1 MQPRAVAAGRNDRYY
16 VACVKRLGE
25 WGWPSGAGE
34 ENEAMTAS
42 GASGNAQ
49 GQTPAPTRRKP
60 LYKQIYFWVLV
71 GITLGILVG
80 YFFPAIGRALEPVGE
95 SFVNLIKMV
104 IAPVIFCTVVAGIAG
119 MSDLRSVGRIGVK
132 ALVYFEVL
140 TTIALV
146 LGLVVINVFRP
157 GVGVNATPP
166 ELTGDAAEYAAQG
179 EASHWYDFV
188 FHIFPDSV
196 VGAFAEGDVLQVLFF
211 SIVFAIALQ
220 LMGEPGRRITRGV
233 ELLGKAFFQV
243 VRIIMYA
250 APIGAFGAMAFVIG
264 EYGIDTLTSLFSLV
278 MLFYAT
284 ALFFI
289 LVVLGAVA
297 AYCGINILKLLRYLK
312 EEILIVIGTS
322 SSESV
327 LPQLMKKLEHLGCP
341 KPVVGLTVPS
351 GYSFNLDGTSLYLT
365 LAAVFIAQAQNVDL
379 SLGEQLGILGVLLLT
394 SKGAAGVTG
403 SGFIVLAAT
412 LSSVGTI
419 PVAGVMLIF
428 GIDKFMSDCRALT
441 NVCGNSVASI
451 FVSKW
456 EGLWDA
462 ERARKVL
469 DSPEDEL
476 EILIEDEAPAGPAP
490 GTTPAR
496 A

>member
-1 MQPRAVAAGRNDRYY
+1 
-16 VACVKRLGE
+16 
-25 WGWPSGAGE
+25 
-34 ENEAMTAS
+34 
-42 GASGNAQ
+42 
-49 GQTPAPTRRKP
+49 
-60 LYKQIYFWVLV
+60 
-71 GITLGILVG
+71 
-80 YFFPAIGRALEPVGE
+80 
-95 SFVNLIKMV
+95 
-104 IAPVIFCTVVAGIAG
+104 
-119 MSDLRSVGRIGVK
+119 
-132 ALVYFEVL
+132 
-140 TTIALV
+140 
-146 LGLVVINVFRP
+146 
-157 GVGVNATPP
+157 
-166 ELTGDAAEYAAQG
+166 
-179 EASHWYDFV
+179 
-188 FHIFPDSV
+188 V

-278 MLFYAT
+278 GLFYAT

-297 AYCGINILKLLRYLK
+297 AFCGINILKLLRYLK

-341 KPVVGLTVPS
+341 RPVVGLTVPA

-365 LAAVFIAQAQNVDL
+365 LAAVFIAQAQNVSL

-403 SGFIVLAAT
+403 SGFIVLAAK

-428 GIDKFMSDCRALT
+428 GIDKFMSECRALT

-456 EGLWDA
+456 EGLWDVQ
-462 ERARKVL
+462 RARKIL

>member
-80 YFFPAIGRALEPVGE
+80 YFFPAVGRALEPVGE

-132 ALVYFEVL
+132 ALVYFEEL

-146 LGLVVINVFRP
+146 LGLVVIN
-157 GVGVNATPP
+157 
-166 ELTGDAAEYAAQG
+166 
-179 EASHWYDFV
+179 
-188 FHIFPDSV
+188 IFPDSV

-211 SIVFAIALQ
+211 SIVFAVALQ

-289 LVVLGAVA
+289 VVVLGAVA

-341 KPVVGLTVPS
+341 RPVVGLTVPS

-379 SLGEQLGILGVLLLT
+379 SIGQQLGILGVLLLT

-403 SGFIVLAAT
+403 SGFIILAAT
-412 LSSVGTI
+412 LSTIGTI

-428 GIDKFMSDCRALT
+428 GIDKYMSECRALT

-456 EGLWDA
+456 
-462 ERARKVL
+462 
-469 DSPEDEL
+469 
-476 EILIEDEAPAGPAP
+476 
-490 GTTPAR
+490 
-496 A
+496 